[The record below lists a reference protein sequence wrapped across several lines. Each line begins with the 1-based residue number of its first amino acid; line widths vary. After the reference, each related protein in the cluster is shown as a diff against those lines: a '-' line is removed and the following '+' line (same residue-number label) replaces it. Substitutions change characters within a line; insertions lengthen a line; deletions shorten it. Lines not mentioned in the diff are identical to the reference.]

1 MYRLLSTLVVTAG
14 LAVAGPALADRSDA
28 GPSDVPAPIENAIAD
43 PARGDAAAADKR
55 RKPAAV
61 LMFSRVEPGD
71 TVIELIP
78 GSGYWTAMLS
88 DIVGKD
94 GHVVAVLPTAVVE
107 KHPDALASIEKMAAE
122 PGHANVEVMTV
133 DADALSSIEAA
144 PADLVFTAQNLHDFA
159 NAGMGHITPEAFAAE
174 VKPLLADDGVLLVN
188 DHVATR
194 GTGLAHT
201 ADLHRIDPAL
211 VKKQIVAAGYRLDGT
226 SDALANPSDAHT
238 AKVFAE
244 TIRGHTDEF
253 IYRFVPTGD

>member
-88 DIVGKD
+88 DIVGKT
-94 GHVVAVLPTAVVE
+94 GQVITVRPTAVAE
-107 KHPDALASIEKMAAE
+107 KHPEALAHIKDMAAE
-122 PGHANVEVMTV
+122 PGHANIEVVTV